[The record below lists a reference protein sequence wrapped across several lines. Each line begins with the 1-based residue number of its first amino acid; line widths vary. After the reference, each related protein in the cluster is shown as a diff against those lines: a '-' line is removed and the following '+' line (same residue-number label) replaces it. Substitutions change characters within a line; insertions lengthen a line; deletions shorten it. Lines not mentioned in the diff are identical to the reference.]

1 MKPFTLAAT
10 ILLLAVSAA
19 HVLRL
24 LYGWQVTAADQ
35 VIPMWA
41 SAVAA
46 IITAALALLV
56 WRENRRP

>member
-1 MKPFTLAAT
+1 MKPFTLAAM
-10 ILLLAVSAA
+10 ILLLVVSAA

-24 LYGWQVTAADQ
+24 IYGWQVTAADQ

-46 IITAALALLV
+46 VITAALALLV

>member
-1 MKPFTLAAT
+1 MKPFTSAAV
-10 ILLLAVSAA
+10 ILLLAVCVV

-24 LYGWQVTAADQ
+24 AYGWQVTAADQ

-46 IITAALALLV
+46 VVTGALALLV